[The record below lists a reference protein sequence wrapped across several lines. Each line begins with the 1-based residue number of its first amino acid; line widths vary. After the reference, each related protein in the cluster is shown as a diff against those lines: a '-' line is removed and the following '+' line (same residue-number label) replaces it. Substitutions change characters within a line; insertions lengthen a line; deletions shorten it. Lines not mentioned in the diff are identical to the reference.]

1 MPAFTDRL
9 FSRQIGLPMPNHT
22 KSAPT
27 GFEPACSLAGD
38 TFPIGHKAH
47 QHTAVGLGPTLLELE
62 TNVLTITPS
71 GYKLNDLP
79 KHRSS
84 IHFFGVT
91 DLTSGDRSEITI
103 THPP

>member
-22 KSAPT
+22 KSA
-27 GFEPACSLAGD
+27 FL
-38 TFPIGHKAH
+38 HKR
-47 QHTAVGLGPTLLELE
+47 TAVGLGPTLLELE
-62 TNVLTITPS
+62 TNVLTITPN
-71 GYKLNDLP
+71 GHKLNDLP